1 MKKILFT
8 ICLMAICGIAMAQD
22 VKSYSVYDTNQSG
35 DISISDLTEVVDAIK
50 NNLEPSKTQQY
61 IIADD
66 IKELLNT
73 VNQKLDNIGTRLAAM
88 EEKENAAIRPVFHD
102 IKFHDYMKRIAVS
115 GAIDLALPSGTKWAA
130 CNLGVSFPEQGGN
143 LFAWG
148 HTSPYYLDF
157 PQTGYLKPERFYDWQ
172 SYFDS
177 KDHYGTEFYKYTTPG
192 QQLQPDDDIANIQL
206 GPKWHIPT
214 VEDFNELIKCCQITF
229 DSKLELFLV
238 TGINGNTILLPETG
252 RRVNNYRY
260 EDYGWYWTSTL
271 SSEGVDQ
278 AYTLFFS
285 PHGRFNI
292 ITDTRC
298 NGLGIRPVYKER

>member
-102 IKFHDYMKRIAVS
+102 IKWYGHKIHIAVS
-115 GAIDLALPSGTKWAA
+115 GAIDLGLPSGTKWAA
-130 CNLGVSFPEQGGN
+130 CNLDASYPEQKGN
-143 LFAWG
+143 LYAWG
-148 HTSPYYLDF
+148 EHYPYYVE
-157 PQTGYLKPERFYDWQ
+157 PTGYIEPIRHYDWK

-177 KDHYGTEFYKYTTPG
+177 KNNEGTEFYKYTTPR
-192 QQLQPDDDIANIQL
+192 QQLQPDDDAANIQL
-206 GPKWHIPT
+206 GSKWHIPT
-214 VEDFNELIKCCQITF
+214 RYDFLELLNYCRFSFISDFNL
-229 DSKLELFLV
+229 LLV
-238 TGINGNTILLPETG
+238 TGINGNTIVLPLTG
-252 RRVNNYRY
+252 AYIVNRHEAYY
-260 EDYGWYWTSTL
+260 EGHYWTSTL
-271 SSEGVDQ
+271 SDEGADKAFGVYFREGVN
-278 AYTLFFS
+278 
-285 PHGRFNI
+285 PK
-292 ITDTRC
+292 ITSDTRC
-298 NGLGIRPVYKER
+298 YGLAIRPVYKER

>member
-66 IKELLNT
+66 INELLNT

-88 EEKENAAIRPVFHD
+88 EEKENAAIKPVFRD
-102 IKFHDYMKRIAVS
+102 IKRYGHKIHIAVS
-115 GAIDLALPSGTKWAA
+115 GAIDLGLPSGTKWAA
-130 CNLGVSFPEQGGN
+130 CNLDASYPEQKGN
-143 LFAWG
+143 LYAWG
-148 HTSPYYLDF
+148 EHYPYYLE
-157 PQTGYLKPERFYDWQ
+157 PTGYIEPVRYYDWI

-177 KDHYGTEFYKYTTPG
+177 KNNEGTEFYKYTTPG
-192 QQLQPDDDIANIQL
+192 RQLQPDDDAANIQL
-206 GPKWHIPT
+206 GSKWHIPT
-214 VEDFNELIKCCQITF
+214 HSDFEELLNYCRCSFIGDF
-229 DSKLELFLV
+229 YLLLV
-238 TGINGNTILLPETG
+238 TGRNGNTIVLPLTG
-252 RRVNNYRY
+252 VYMANGHNAKN
-260 EDYGWYWTSTL
+260 EGHYWTSTL
-271 SSEGVDQ
+271 SGEGANKALGV
-278 AYTLFFS
+278 FFRDGSS
-285 PHGRFNI
+285 PYI

-298 NGLGIRPVYKER
+298 NGLAIRPVYKER